1 MLAPETLAKARLL
14 DMTEGDLM
22 QRVKDYVRRRLQD
35 EVRAKPRGAQSA
47 VARKLG
53 TSSAHLANLLS
64 DPPSRQPGE
73 AFCRKAADHWGISYA
88 DLERLAVGGTMP
100 PAQPVPAPSLDVLR
114 DVLRDVVREEV
125 AAGVAAALAADREAR
140 DEPKPKKSRR

>member
-1 MLAPETLAKARLL
+1 MLAPETLAEARLL

-22 QRVKDYVRRRLQD
+22 QRVKDYVRRQLQD
-35 EVRAKPRGAQSA
+35 EVRAKPRGAQAA
-47 VARKLG
+47 VARALG

-88 DLERLAVGGTMP
+88 DLERLATGGTTP
-100 PAQPVPAPSLDVLR
+100 PPLASAPSLDTLR

-125 AAGVAAALAADREAR
+125 AAALAADREAR
-140 DEPKPKKSRR
+140 DQPKPKTSRR